1 LRAIALLQIKLRS
14 RHLPLAVLGDTVPS
28 VPGTPDGVPVVAVLF
43 SGVTRKIFQKGITIY
58 AGLASRMRLD

>member
-28 VPGTPDGVPVVAVLF
+28 VPGTPDGVPVVAF
-43 SGVTRKIFQKGITIY
+43 SRKIFQKGVTIY
-58 AGLASRMRLD
+58 AGLASTTRLD